1 MDENIKELTQ
11 TVEENIDAELSAE
24 VSKFKSRAG
33 YSRSLSKEKK
43 SSLVAR
49 AKKIVNSSLLLEL
62 GKVLEIL
69 SEFEGE
75 GNDKFSQGYYILID
89 KIDDKWVDDTIRYQ
103 MIRALI
109 ECLKSFRK
117 IQNLKI
123 IVALRSDV
131 LERVFQE
138 SNHPGFQREKY
149 DDYILR
155 LKWDKTQLKK
165 MVNKRINFLYR
176 KKYPSE
182 QVFYADVFDPKVGKI
197 DSFLYMIDRTQLR
210 PRDIIA
216 FINKCL
222 ENSEGKNKVT
232 QRVIRKSESDYS
244 RVRLQALTDEWE
256 SAFPALNIAF
266 EVIAKQGHG
275 FKAVGIRSKKIIEQL
290 ILEVGDQFDGRKDPL
305 CVAISNS
312 LSLNNDIDFDT
323 VGRILLSELYRVD
336 AMRVFR
342 IPCHWRSL
350 NIQHVI

>member
-24 VSKFKSRAG
+24 VSKFKSWAG

-49 AKKIVNSSLLLEL
+49 AKKRVNSSILLEL

-138 SNHPGFQREKY
+138 SYHPGFQREKY

-165 MVNKRINFLYR
+165 WSTR
-176 KKYPSE
+176 K
-182 QVFYADVFDPKVGKI
+182 
-197 DSFLYMIDRTQLR
+197 
-210 PRDIIA
+210 
-216 FINKCL
+216 
-222 ENSEGKNKVT
+222 
-232 QRVIRKSESDYS
+232 
-244 RVRLQALTDEWE
+244 
-256 SAFPALNIAF
+256 
-266 EVIAKQGHG
+266 
-275 FKAVGIRSKKIIEQL
+275 
-290 ILEVGDQFDGRKDPL
+290 
-305 CVAISNS
+305 
-312 LSLNNDIDFDT
+312 
-323 VGRILLSELYRVD
+323 
-336 AMRVFR
+336 
-342 IPCHWRSL
+342 
-350 NIQHVI
+350 